1 MTLTPGTKLGPYDI
15 IERLGAGGMGE
26 VYKARDTRLSRLV
39 AIKVSSER
47 FTERF
52 EREARAVAALNHP
65 NVCQLYDVGPEYLV
79 MEFVDGAPIR
89 PVDSTRSLLDLAT
102 QIADGLAAAHAA
114 GIVHRDLKPDNIL
127 VTQSGRVKILDFGL
141 AREIAPS
148 DATFAATEP
157 GTVAGTVGYMSPEQA
172 RGDSNV
178 GPQSDQFS
186 LGIVLFELAG
196 RRRPFERPSAAET
209 MTAIIR
215 EDAPAVPAT
224 VPAPLRWIIE
234 RLLSKDAKDRYDST
248 QDLYR
253 DLKQL
258 PGRVSDTVPIAIAA
272 SAPSARRFRG
282 WWWLV
287 PGALAGFLAAAL
299 WPGPPAAAPRQVPFA
314 SDADVETMPAWSPKG
329 DRIAYA
335 ADVNGTLQIFSKDVA
350 LRTTTQMTHQ
360 KDWCYWPAWSEDG
373 AHIFFQSG
381 GSLYSVAVAG
391 GQPQRLLTGV
401 SRAAIS
407 SDGRSLATIERGAD
421 GRAQLAFSTPIGAPL
436 RVYAHPSLA
445 AVALNELSSSIAFTQ
460 DGRALGL
467 IADEAGR
474 ARFWKIPVTG
484 GAPEVMTYA
493 GTNFAPFVWIGNQ
506 RVAVASIGAGDTHLA
521 VSDLGSGAS
530 YALTAG
536 SAKDEY
542 PALSP
547 DGRTLAFS
555 VVRPDMPSSRF
566 RWTDRRRAKSW
577 RRRDRPSRPR
587 SRQTACISPTPR
599 TAAAWRKSGC
609 AIAWMDR
616 SGRLWAGGNSR
627 HPARCFSTLPCR
639 PTARGS
645 RSAAAPPRVHTRSG
659 SRRWPGARRFVCGTI
674 LAAPFSG
681 GRPGPRTAT
690 GSRTT
695 PCSTARASF

>member
-1 MTLTPGTKLGPYDI
+1 
-15 IERLGAGGMGE
+15 
-26 VYKARDTRLSRLV
+26 
-39 AIKVSSER
+39 
-47 FTERF
+47 
-52 EREARAVAALNHP
+52 
-65 NVCQLYDVGPEYLV
+65 
-79 MEFVDGAPIR
+79 
-89 PVDSTRSLLDLAT
+89 
-102 QIADGLAAAHAA
+102 
-114 GIVHRDLKPDNIL
+114 
-127 VTQSGRVKILDFGL
+127 
-141 AREIAPS
+141 
-148 DATFAATEP
+148 
-157 GTVAGTVGYMSPEQA
+157 
-172 RGDSNV
+172 
-178 GPQSDQFS
+178 
-186 LGIVLFELAG
+186 
-196 RRRPFERPSAAET
+196 

-215 EDAPAVPAT
+215 EDASPVPTT

-258 PGRVSDTVPIAIAA
+258 SARVSDIVPITPAA
-272 SAPSARRFRG
+272 SAPSTRRLRG
-282 WWWLV
+282 WWWLA

-360 KDWCYWPAWSEDG
+360 KDWCYGPAWSEDG

-555 VVRPDMPSSRF
+555 SGEAGYAIVEIPLDGSPAREVVASSRQ
-566 RWTDRRRAKSW
+566 AVA
-577 RRRDRPSRPR
+577 PSLAPDGVHLAYA
-587 SRQTACISPTPR
+587 TN
-599 TAAAWRKSGC
+599 
-609 AIAWMDR
+609 R
-616 SGRLWAGGNSR
+616 SGVAEIWLRNRAD
-627 HPARCFSTLPCR
+627 
-639 PTARGS
+639 GS
-645 RSAAAPPRVHTRSG
+645 ERQIVGRREFEASGPLFLDSAVSPDGTRVAFRRSAASGAHEIWISPLAGGAPVRLWNDPGGAFQRGPTWSPDGDWIAYYSLLDGQSVILKIRVGANTPPELVAHTNGAAPPVWSPAGNRLAFRDGARLAVVAPDGKDLRVVSQ
-659 SRRWPGARRFVCGTI
+659 RRWETYGWSKDGSQLFGIAADEQRHLILMRVEIASGQEHRVADLGSVPPGFDLANFQGSFWYRGFSLTPDGRSFLTSVYHLQAHIWLMEDFDRPNRLLDVLFGAGGAPAR
-674 LAAPFSG
+674 
-681 GRPGPRTAT
+681 
-690 GSRTT
+690 
-695 PCSTARASF
+695 